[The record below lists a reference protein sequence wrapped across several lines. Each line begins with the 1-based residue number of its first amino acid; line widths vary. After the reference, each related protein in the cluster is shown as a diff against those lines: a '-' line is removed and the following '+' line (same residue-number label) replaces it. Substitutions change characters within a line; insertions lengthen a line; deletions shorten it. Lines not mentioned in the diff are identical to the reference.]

1 MGREKHPVLFV
12 FSSFFT
18 DAVPVVFVRLYPAM
32 KDGDGAPENSLS
44 ALPDGGNKGDE
55 EIKQLLHS

>member
-1 MGREKHPVLFV
+1 M
-12 FSSFFT
+12 
-18 DAVPVVFVRLYPAM
+18 FVRLYPAM